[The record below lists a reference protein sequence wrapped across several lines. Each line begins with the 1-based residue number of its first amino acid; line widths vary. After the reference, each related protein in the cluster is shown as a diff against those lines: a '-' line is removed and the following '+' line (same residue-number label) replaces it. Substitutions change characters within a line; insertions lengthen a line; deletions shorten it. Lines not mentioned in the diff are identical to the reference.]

1 MLPSLP
7 KGCSVA
13 LRNFSKAPLVG
24 AIIAALF
31 AGLVYLFAWSS
42 IFAVSTVAITGAPTS
57 ETEKTISQ
65 IAAISPGQKLARVE
79 PRAIAHRIEDLTW
92 IKSVDI
98 SRNWI
103 NGEVEIVVTPRTP
116 SAYFNGATM
125 DASGTIFT
133 LPGFEG
139 ADLPRVSAPTPELG
153 LSAIELFQSL
163 PEDFKSK
170 VISLSAHNDSNIA
183 MQIALNEREIRVL
196 WGANEKSA
204 LKIEVINALVA
215 LEENKNIRRI
225 DVSAPHAPIVK

>member
-1 MLPSLP
+1 MLRSSL
-7 KGCSVA
+7 KGCNVA

-24 AIIAALF
+24 AFIAALF

-65 IAAISPGQKLARVE
+65 IAAISSGQKLARVE

-92 IKSVDI
+92 IKSVEI

-183 MQIALNEREIRVL
+183 MQIALDEREIRVL

>member
-1 MLPSLP
+1 
-7 KGCSVA
+7 

-65 IAAISPGQKLARVE
+65 IAAISSGQKLARVE

-92 IKSVDI
+92 IKSVEI

-183 MQIALNEREIRVL
+183 MQIALDEREIRVL

>member
-1 MLPSLP
+1 MLRLLP

-65 IAAISPGQKLARVE
+65 IAAISPGLKLARVE

-92 IKSVDI
+92 IKSVEI

-103 NGEVEIVVTPRTP
+103 NGEVDIVITPRTP
-116 SAYFNGATM
+116 SAYFNGSTM

-183 MQIALNEREIRVL
+183 MQIALDEREIRVL

>member
-1 MLPSLP
+1 
-7 KGCSVA
+7 

-65 IAAISPGQKLARVE
+65 IAAISSGQKLARVE

-92 IKSVDI
+92 IKSVEI

-103 NGEVEIVVTPRTP
+103 NGEVDIVITPRTP
-116 SAYFNGATM
+116 SAYFNGSTM

-183 MQIALNEREIRVL
+183 MQIALDEREIRVL
-196 WGANEKSA
+196 WGANEKIA

>member
-1 MLPSLP
+1 M
-7 KGCSVA
+7 
-13 LRNFSKAPLVG
+13 RNFSKAPLVV

-65 IAAISPGQKLARVE
+65 IAAISSGQKLARVE

-92 IKSVDI
+92 IKSVEI

-183 MQIALNEREIRVL
+183 MQIALDEREIRVL

>member
-1 MLPSLP
+1 
-7 KGCSVA
+7 
-13 LRNFSKAPLVG
+13 LRNFSKAPLVV

-65 IAAISPGQKLARVE
+65 IAAITSGQKLARVE

-92 IKSVDI
+92 IKSVEI

-183 MQIALNEREIRVL
+183 MQIALDEREIRVL

>member
-1 MLPSLP
+1 
-7 KGCSVA
+7 

-92 IKSVDI
+92 IKSVEI

>member
-65 IAAISPGQKLARVE
+65 IAAISSGQKLARVE

-92 IKSVDI
+92 IKSVEI

>member
-1 MLPSLP
+1 MLRSSL
-7 KGCSVA
+7 KGCNVA

-24 AIIAALF
+24 AFIAALF

-42 IFAVSTVAITGAPTS
+42 IFAVSTVAITGAPTA
-57 ETEKTISQ
+57 ETEKSISQ
-65 IAAISPGQKLARVE
+65 IANVSTGQKLARVE
-79 PRAIAHRIEDLTW
+79 PRAIAHRITHLKW
-92 IKSVDI
+92 IESVDI

-163 PEDFKSK
+163 PEDFKFK

>member
-1 MLPSLP
+1 
-7 KGCSVA
+7 

-65 IAAISPGQKLARVE
+65 IAAISSGQKLARVE

-92 IKSVDI
+92 IKSVEI

-103 NGEVEIVVTPRTP
+103 NGEVDIVITPRTP

-183 MQIALNEREIRVL
+183 MQIALDEREIRVL

>member
-1 MLPSLP
+1 
-7 KGCSVA
+7 
-13 LRNFSKAPLVG
+13 LRKFTKAPLVG
-24 AIIAALF
+24 AFITALF
-31 AGLVYLFAWSS
+31 AGLVYLLAWSS
-42 IFAVSTVAITGAPTS
+42 IFAVSTISITGAPTI

-79 PRAIAHRIEDLTW
+79 PRAIAHRIEDLAW
-92 IKSVDI
+92 IRSVEI

-103 NGEVEIVVTPRTP
+103 NGKVGIAITPRTP
-116 SAYFNGATM
+116 SAYFNGSTM

-153 LSAIELFQSL
+153 LSATELFQSL
-163 PEDFKSK
+163 PEDFKSQ
-170 VISLSAHNDSNIA
+170 VISLSAHNESNIG
-183 MQIALNEREIRVL
+183 MRIALNGREIRVQ

-204 LKIEVINALVA
+204 LKIEVINALIA

>member
-1 MLPSLP
+1 LLPSLP

-13 LRNFSKAPLVG
+13 LRNFSKAPLVV

-65 IAAISPGQKLARVE
+65 IAAISSGQKLARVE

-92 IKSVDI
+92 IKSVEI

-183 MQIALNEREIRVL
+183 MQIALDEREIRVL

>member
-1 MLPSLP
+1 M
-7 KGCSVA
+7 
-13 LRNFSKAPLVG
+13 VG

-65 IAAISPGQKLARVE
+65 IAAISSGQKLARVE

-92 IKSVDI
+92 IKSVEI

-103 NGEVEIVVTPRTP
+103 NGEVDIVITPRTP
-116 SAYFNGATM
+116 SAYFNGSTM

-183 MQIALNEREIRVL
+183 MQIALDEREIRVL

>member
-1 MLPSLP
+1 M
-7 KGCSVA
+7 
-13 LRNFSKAPLVG
+13 RNFSKAPLVG
-24 AIIAALF
+24 AFIAALF

-42 IFAVSTVAITGAPTS
+42 IFAVSTVAITGAPTA
-57 ETEKTISQ
+57 ETEKSISQ
-65 IAAISPGQKLARVE
+65 IANISTGQKLARVE
-79 PRAIAHRIEDLTW
+79 PRAIAHRIEDLMW

-183 MQIALNEREIRVL
+183 MQIALDEREIRVL

>member
-1 MLPSLP
+1 
-7 KGCSVA
+7 

-24 AIIAALF
+24 AFIAALF

-42 IFAVSTVAITGAPTS
+42 IFAVSTVAITGAPTA
-57 ETEKTISQ
+57 ETEKSISQ
-65 IAAISPGQKLARVE
+65 IANISTGQKLARVE

-183 MQIALNEREIRVL
+183 MQIALDEREIRVL

>member
-1 MLPSLP
+1 
-7 KGCSVA
+7 

-65 IAAISPGQKLARVE
+65 IAAISSGQKLARVE

-92 IKSVDI
+92 IKSVEI

-215 LEENKNIRRI
+215 LEENQNIRRI

>member
-7 KGCSVA
+7 KGCNVA
-13 LRNFSKAPLVG
+13 LRNFSKAPLVV

-103 NGEVEIVVTPRTP
+103 NGEVDIVITPRTP
-116 SAYFNGATM
+116 SAYFNGSTM

-133 LPGFEG
+133 LPGYKG
-139 ADLPRVSAPTPELG
+139 GDLPRVSAPTPELG
-153 LSAIELFQSL
+153 LSATELFQSL
-163 PEDFKSK
+163 PEDFKSQ
-170 VISLSAHNDSNIA
+170 VISLSAHNESNVG
-183 MQIALNEREIRVL
+183 MRIALNGREIRVQ

-204 LKIEVINALVA
+204 LKIEVINALIA

>member
-1 MLPSLP
+1 
-7 KGCSVA
+7 

-24 AIIAALF
+24 AFIAALF

-42 IFAVSTVAITGAPTS
+42 IFAVSTVAITGAPTA
-57 ETEKTISQ
+57 ETEKSISQ
-65 IAAISPGQKLARVE
+65 IANISTGQKLARVE

>member
-65 IAAISPGQKLARVE
+65 IAAISSGQKLARVE

-92 IKSVDI
+92 IKSVEI

-103 NGEVEIVVTPRTP
+103 NGEVDIVITPRTP
-116 SAYFNGATM
+116 SAYFNGSTM

-183 MQIALNEREIRVL
+183 MQIALDEREIRVL
-196 WGANEKSA
+196 WGANEKIA

>member
-1 MLPSLP
+1 
-7 KGCSVA
+7 

-65 IAAISPGQKLARVE
+65 IAAISSGQKLARVE

-92 IKSVDI
+92 IKSVEI

-103 NGEVEIVVTPRTP
+103 NGEVDIVITPRTP
-116 SAYFNGATM
+116 SAYFNGSTM

-153 LSAIELFQSL
+153 LSATELFQSL

-170 VISLSAHNDSNIA
+170 VISLSAHNDSIIA
-183 MQIALNEREIRVL
+183 MQIALDEREIRVL
-196 WGANEKSA
+196 WGANEKIA

>member
-1 MLPSLP
+1 
-7 KGCSVA
+7 
-13 LRNFSKAPLVG
+13 LRNFSKAPLVV

-65 IAAISPGQKLARVE
+65 IAAISSGQKLARVE

-92 IKSVDI
+92 IKSVEI

-183 MQIALNEREIRVL
+183 MQIALDEREIRVL

>member
-1 MLPSLP
+1 
-7 KGCSVA
+7 
-13 LRNFSKAPLVG
+13 LRNFSKAPLVV

-65 IAAISPGQKLARVE
+65 IAAISSGQKLARVE

-92 IKSVDI
+92 IKSVEI

-183 MQIALNEREIRVL
+183 MQIALDEREIRVL

-215 LEENKNIRRI
+215 LDENKNIRRI

>member
-1 MLPSLP
+1 M
-7 KGCSVA
+7 
-13 LRNFSKAPLVG
+13 RNFSKAPLVG
-24 AIIAALF
+24 AFIAALF

-42 IFAVSTVAITGAPTS
+42 IFAVSTVAITGAPTA
-57 ETEKTISQ
+57 ETEKSISQ
-65 IAAISPGQKLARVE
+65 IANISTGQKLARVE

-183 MQIALNEREIRVL
+183 MQIALDEREIRVL

>member
-1 MLPSLP
+1 LLRSSL
-7 KGCSVA
+7 KGCNVA
-13 LRNFSKAPLVG
+13 LRNFPKAPLVG
-24 AIIAALF
+24 AFIAALF

-42 IFAVSTVAITGAPTS
+42 IFAVSTVAITGAPTA
-57 ETEKTISQ
+57 ETEKSISQ
-65 IAAISPGQKLARVE
+65 IANISTGQKLARVE

-183 MQIALNEREIRVL
+183 MQIALDEREIRVL

-215 LEENKNIRRI
+215 LQENKNIRRI

>member
-13 LRNFSKAPLVG
+13 LRNFSKAPLVV

-65 IAAISPGQKLARVE
+65 IAAISSGQKLARVE

-92 IKSVDI
+92 IKSVEI

-183 MQIALNEREIRVL
+183 MQIALDEREIRVL

>member
-1 MLPSLP
+1 M
-7 KGCSVA
+7 
-13 LRNFSKAPLVG
+13 RNLSKAPLVG
-24 AIIAALF
+24 VLIAALF

-42 IFAVSTVAITGAPTS
+42 IFAVSTISITGAPTT

-79 PRAIAHRIEDLTW
+79 PRAIAHRIEDLAW
-92 IKSVDI
+92 IKSVEI

-103 NGEVEIVVTPRTP
+103 NGKVEIVITPRTP
-116 SAYFNGATM
+116 SAYFNGLTM
-125 DASGTIFT
+125 DASGAIFT

-153 LSAIELFQSL
+153 LSATELFQSL
-163 PEDFKSK
+163 PEEFKSK
-170 VISLSAHNDSNIA
+170 VISLSAHNQSNIA
-183 MQIALNEREIRVL
+183 MRIALDGREIRVL
-196 WGANEKSA
+196 WGTNEKSA
-204 LKIEVINALVA
+204 LKIEVISALIA

>member
-1 MLPSLP
+1 M
-7 KGCSVA
+7 
-13 LRNFSKAPLVG
+13 RNFSKAPLVV

-65 IAAISPGQKLARVE
+65 IAAITSGQKLARVE

-92 IKSVDI
+92 IKSVEI

-183 MQIALNEREIRVL
+183 MQIALDEREIRVL

>member
-1 MLPSLP
+1 M
-7 KGCSVA
+7 
-13 LRNFSKAPLVG
+13 RNFSKAPLVG

-65 IAAISPGQKLARVE
+65 IAAISSGQKLARVE

-92 IKSVDI
+92 IKSVEI

-103 NGEVEIVVTPRTP
+103 NGEVDIVITPRTP
-116 SAYFNGATM
+116 SAYFNGSTM

-183 MQIALNEREIRVL
+183 MQIALDEREIRVL
-196 WGANEKSA
+196 WGANEKIA

>member
-1 MLPSLP
+1 M
-7 KGCSVA
+7 
-13 LRNFSKAPLVG
+13 RNLSKAPLVG
-24 AIIAALF
+24 VLIAALF

-42 IFAVSTVAITGAPTS
+42 IFAVSTISITGAPTT

-79 PRAIAHRIEDLTW
+79 PRAIAHRIEDLAW
-92 IKSVDI
+92 IKSVEI

-103 NGEVEIVVTPRTP
+103 NGKVEIVITPRTP
-116 SAYFNGATM
+116 SAYFNGSTM
-125 DASGTIFT
+125 DASGAIFS

-153 LSAIELFQSL
+153 LSATELFQSL
-163 PEDFKSK
+163 PEEFKSK
-170 VISLSAHNDSNIA
+170 VISLSAHNQSNIA
-183 MQIALNEREIRVL
+183 MRIALDGREIKVL
-196 WGANEKSA
+196 WGTNEKSA
-204 LKIEVINALVA
+204 LKIEVISALIA

>member
-65 IAAISPGQKLARVE
+65 IAAISSGQKLARVE

-183 MQIALNEREIRVL
+183 MQIALDEREIRVL